1 MFMKSSI
8 KRQHEFDIAY
18 MKMAIAMSELSYA
31 IRKKVGSIIV
41 SKNDQVI
48 SQGFNGTPSG
58 YPNICEYVNM
68 RTIAIDMLYK
78 QNMPEIDIL
87 KYVQKEIDNG
97 NTELKLIT
105 KDEVLH
111 AESNAISK
119 CAKYHSS
126 TKDGTLYVTLSPCI
140 NCAKLIIQ
148 AEIKRVVYLED
159 YRDDSGI
166 KLLENCGIIVEK
178 LNID

>member
-1 MFMKSSI
+1 MKSSPE
-8 KRQHEFDIAY
+8 RQHEFDIAY

-48 SQGFNGTPSG
+48 SQGFNGTPIG
-58 YPNICEYVNM
+58 FPNVCEYYVDCEGNPVYL
-68 RTIAIDMLYK
+68 DNYK
-78 QNMPEIDIL
+78 PIEISQFYKIEQL
-87 KYVQKEIDNG
+87 K
-97 NTELKLIT
+97 T

-111 AESNAISK
+111 AEANAITK
-119 CAKYHSS
+119 CAKYISS
-126 TKDGTLYVTLSPCI
+126 TEGGTLYVTLSPCI

-159 YRDDSGI
+159 YRDNAGI
-166 KLLENCGIIVEK
+166 NLLKKFGVDVVKLD
-178 LNID
+178 LNK

>member
-1 MFMKSSI
+1 MKSSPE
-8 KRQHEFDIAY
+8 RQHEFDIAY

-48 SQGFNGTPSG
+48 SQGFNGTPIG
-58 YPNICEYVNM
+58 FPNVCEYYVDCEGNPVYLDNYKPIE
-68 RTIAIDMLYK
+68 IAQFYKID
-78 QNMPEIDIL
+78 QL
-87 KYVQKEIDNG
+87 K
-97 NTELKLIT
+97 T

-111 AESNAISK
+111 AEANAITK
-119 CAKYHSS
+119 CAKYISS
-126 TKDGTLYVTLSPCI
+126 TAGGTLYVTLSPCI

-159 YRDDSGI
+159 YRDNAGI
-166 KLLENCGIIVEK
+166 DLLKKFGVDVVKLD
-178 LNID
+178 LNK